1 MNSDG
6 NENEMTVAN
15 NYVTAEQIADHRWS
29 PITELPAIFFAKV
42 GAAVMLN
49 RKRLCRFP
57 FLLDNN
63 TMAYSLSP
71 TKWDADFAKALF
83 GTVDLTSLVQVGALP
98 SYNAGDVES
107 MEIYLPSLLEQEQI
121 GAYFNHLDNLITL
134 HQRQPFL
141 HSTPDISLIVQLTLS
156 FYTFSWEQRKLGDIA
171 DIVGGGTP
179 STGNQSY
186 WDGDIDWYAPA
197 EIADQIYANSS
208 QKKITGLGYEN
219 SSAKMLPPGTVLF
232 TSRAGI
238 GKTAILTR
246 KGCTN
251 QGFQSIVPHRG
262 ELDSYFIFSRTE
274 ELKRYG
280 ELVGAGSTFVEVSG
294 KQMAVM
300 ELMMPP
306 TMREQQT
313 IGGFFQQLDHLI
325 TLHQRKFEKLTNVKK
340 SMLEKM
346 FPQNGSSYPEIRFKG
361 FTDPWEQRKLSEMCG
376 SFEYGLNAAAKE
388 FDGKNKYIRITDI
401 DDVSREFLLSDLSSP
416 DICLDGMSKYLLSS
430 GDIVFARTGAS
441 VGKTYIYREND
452 GIVYFAG
459 FLIRAKVNQD
469 NDAEFVFQSTLSP
482 SYEKYIRITS
492 QRSGQP
498 GVNAQEY
505 GEYDLF
511 APSKEE
517 QQRIGHFLRGIDNL
531 ITLHQRELEKLQNI
545 KKSMLEKMFV

>member
-1 MNSDG
+1 MS
-6 NENEMTVAN
+6 A
-15 NYVTAEQIADHRWS
+15 
-29 PITELPAIFFAKV
+29 IT
-42 GAAVMLN
+42 
-49 RKRLCRFP
+49 
-57 FLLDNN
+57 
-63 TMAYSLSP
+63 
-71 TKWDADFAKALF
+71 AKASRKMKKYA
-83 GTVDLTSLVQVGALP
+83 VLTREP
-98 SYNAGDVES
+98 
-107 MEIYLPSLLEQEQI
+107 
-121 GAYFNHLDNLITL
+121 
-134 HQRQPFL
+134 RCFL
-141 HSTPDISLIVQLTLS
+141 GS
-156 FYTFSWEQRKLGDIA
+156 FDFSWEQRKLGDIA

-325 TLHQRKFEKLTNVKK
+325 TLHQRKCISFTVRAGRLISTVNKK
-340 SMLEKM
+340 RIT
-346 FPQNGSSYPEIRFKG
+346 SS
-361 FTDPWEQRKLSEMCG
+361 WEQRKLGDIGKARSGVGFPDADQGGLTGVPFFKVSDMNSDGNENEMTVANNYVTAEQIADHRWSPITELPAIFFAKVG
-376 SFEYGLNAAAKE
+376 AAVMLNRKRLCR
-388 FDGKNKYIRITDI
+388 FP
-401 DDVSREFLLSDLSSP
+401 FLL
-416 DICLDGMSKYLLSS
+416 
-430 GDIVFARTGAS
+430 
-441 VGKTYIYREND
+441 
-452 GIVYFAG
+452 
-459 FLIRAKVNQD
+459 D
-469 NDAEFVFQSTLSP
+469 NNTMAYSLSP
-482 SYEKYIRITS
+482 TKWDADFAKALFGTVDLTSLVQVGALPSY
-492 QRSGQP
+492 
-498 GVNAQEY
+498 NAGDVESMEIYLPSLLEQE
-505 GEYDLF
+505 
-511 APSKEE
+511 
-517 QQRIGHFLRGIDNL
+517 QIGAYFNHLDNL
-531 ITLHQRELEKLQNI
+531 ITLHQRKPFLMKWRTSDANRNQTNRLV
-545 KKSMLEKMFV
+545 L

>member
-1 MNSDG
+1 MS
-6 NENEMTVAN
+6 A
-15 NYVTAEQIADHRWS
+15 
-29 PITELPAIFFAKV
+29 IT
-42 GAAVMLN
+42 
-49 RKRLCRFP
+49 
-57 FLLDNN
+57 
-63 TMAYSLSP
+63 
-71 TKWDADFAKALF
+71 AKASRKMKKYA
-83 GTVDLTSLVQVGALP
+83 VLTREP
-98 SYNAGDVES
+98 
-107 MEIYLPSLLEQEQI
+107 
-121 GAYFNHLDNLITL
+121 
-134 HQRQPFL
+134 RCFL
-141 HSTPDISLIVQLTLS
+141 GS
-156 FYTFSWEQRKLGDIA
+156 FDFSWEQRKLGDIA

-262 ELDSYFIFSRTE
+262 ELDSYFIFSRTG

-361 FTDPWEQRKLSEMCG
+361 FTDPWEQRKLGDIGKARSGVGFPDADQGGVTGVPFFKVSDMNLDGNENEMIVANNYVTAEQIADHRWSPITELPAIFFAKVG
-376 SFEYGLNAAAKE
+376 AAVMLNRKRLCR
-388 FDGKNKYIRITDI
+388 FP
-401 DDVSREFLLSDLSSP
+401 FLL
-416 DICLDGMSKYLLSS
+416 
-430 GDIVFARTGAS
+430 
-441 VGKTYIYREND
+441 
-452 GIVYFAG
+452 
-459 FLIRAKVNQD
+459 D
-469 NDAEFVFQSTLSP
+469 NNTMAYSLSP
-482 SYEKYIRITS
+482 TKWDADFAKALFGTVDLTSLVQVGALPSY
-492 QRSGQP
+492 
-498 GVNAQEY
+498 NARDVESMGIYLPSLFEQE
-505 GEYDLF
+505 
-511 APSKEE
+511 
-517 QQRIGHFLRGIDNL
+517 QIGAFFKLLDNL
-531 ITLHQRELEKLQNI
+531 ITLHQRKPFLMKWRTSDANRNQTNRLV
-545 KKSMLEKMFV
+545 L